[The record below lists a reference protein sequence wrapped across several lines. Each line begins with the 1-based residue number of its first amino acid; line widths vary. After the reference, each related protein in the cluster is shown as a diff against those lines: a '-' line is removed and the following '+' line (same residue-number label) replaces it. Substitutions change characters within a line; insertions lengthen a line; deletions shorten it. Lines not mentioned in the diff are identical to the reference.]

1 MANVKLWVDFLLVLI
16 ILRILH
22 VHALFWFELQLK
34 LRILRKCAVTF
45 KQNKYILLE
54 GENL

>member
-34 LRILRKCAVTF
+34 LCILQKCAVTF

>member
-22 VHALFWFELQLK
+22 VHGLFWFELQLK
-34 LRILRKCAVTF
+34 LRIHGDTSKMCHDF
-45 KQNKYILLE
+45 
-54 GENL
+54 